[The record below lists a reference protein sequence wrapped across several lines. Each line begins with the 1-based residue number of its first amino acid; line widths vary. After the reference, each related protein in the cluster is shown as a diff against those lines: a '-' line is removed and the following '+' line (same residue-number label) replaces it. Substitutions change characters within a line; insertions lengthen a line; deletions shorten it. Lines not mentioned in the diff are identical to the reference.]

1 MSFDPVRGARKAY
14 EDYAKEINKNLKIA
28 LDRTMAKAEDRLN
41 EIIKEKAIQN
51 FYEGYYPTSVYV
63 RTNQLPKAIKA
74 YTEDTSTGDTF
85 KFTYG
90 PILDE
95 STMDHSNYS
104 INVTYAKGKGKH
116 KMFVTKTYNVKLKN
130 KPDEEKIMEM
140 TLGEGYHPSVG
151 TAGTIAPIYDK
162 SNEGILAD
170 AFEKFMKEIPG
181 IFNAEMDKLM

>member
-1 MSFDPVRGARKAY
+1 MSFDPAREAKKAY
-14 EDYAKEINKNLKIA
+14 EDYAKEINKNLRIA

-41 EIIKEKAIQN
+41 EIIQEKAIQN
-51 FYEGYYPTSVYV
+51 FYEGYFPHVYN
-63 RTNQLPKAIKA
+63 RTWQLPNAIKA

-95 STMDHSNYS
+95 STMDHSHYS
-104 INVTYAKGKGKH
+104 INVTYAKGKGKN
-116 KMFVTKTYNVKLKN
+116 KKFVTKTYNIKLKK
-130 KPDEEKIMEM
+130 KPDEERIMEM

-151 TAGTIAPIYDK
+151 TADTMAPIYNKNDD
-162 SNEGILAD
+162 GVLVD
-170 AFEKFMKEIPG
+170 AFEEFMKEIPD

>member
-1 MSFDPVRGARKAY
+1 MSFDPIKEAKKAY
-14 EDYAKEINKNLKIA
+14 EDYAKEINKNLRIA

-41 EIIKEKAIQN
+41 EIIQKKAIQN
-51 FYEGYYPTSVYV
+51 FYTGHSPTVYV
-63 RTNQLPKAIKA
+63 RTNQLPNAIKA

-104 INVTYAKGKGKH
+104 INVTYKKGKGKN
-116 KMFVTKTYNVKLKN
+116 KKLVTKTYNVKLKN

-140 TLGEGYHPSVG
+140 TLGEGYHPRVG
-151 TAGTIAPIYDK
+151 TAGTQAPIYNKDD
-162 SNEGILAD
+162 EGVLAD
-170 AFEKFMKEIPG
+170 AFEEFMKEIPD

>member
-1 MSFDPVRGARKAY
+1 MSFDPIKEAKKAY
-14 EDYAKEINKNLKIA
+14 EEYADELNKKFKIA
-28 LDRTMAKAEDRLN
+28 LDRTMARAEDRLN
-41 EIIKEKAIQN
+41 EIIQEKAIQN
-51 FYEGYYPTSVYV
+51 FYMGYSPHVYN
-63 RTNQLPKAIKA
+63 RTWQLPNAIKA

-104 INVTYAKGKGKH
+104 INVTYKKGKGKN
-116 KMFVTKTYNVKLKN
+116 KKLVTKTYNVKLKN

-140 TLGEGYHPSVG
+140 TLGEGYHPRVG
-151 TAGTIAPIYDK
+151 TAGTQAPIYNKDD
-162 SNEGILAD
+162 EGVLAD
-170 AFEKFMKEIPG
+170 AFEKFMKEIPD

>member
-1 MSFDPVRGARKAY
+1 MSFDPAREAKKAY
-14 EDYAKEINKNLKIA
+14 EDYAKEINKNLRIA

-41 EIIKEKAIQN
+41 EIIQEKAIQN
-51 FYEGYYPTSVYV
+51 FYEGYFPHVYN
-63 RTNQLPKAIKA
+63 RTWQLPNAIKA

-104 INVTYAKGKGKH
+104 INVTYAKGKGKN
-116 KMFVTKTYNVKLKN
+116 KKFVTKTYNIKLKN
-130 KPDEEKIMEM
+130 KPDEERIMEM

-151 TAGTIAPIYDK
+151 TDDTMAPIY
-162 SNEGILAD
+162 NENDEGVLVD
-170 AFEKFMKEIPG
+170 AFEEFMKEIPD